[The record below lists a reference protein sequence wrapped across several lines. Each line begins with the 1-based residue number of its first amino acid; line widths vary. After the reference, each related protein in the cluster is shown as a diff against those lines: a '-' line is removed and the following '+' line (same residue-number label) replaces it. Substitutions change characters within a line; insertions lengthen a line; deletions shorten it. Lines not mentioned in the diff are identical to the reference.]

1 MVDAAQNNYDVV
13 YLGNPVFDIS
23 VNDEER
29 AVMTK
34 YGLELGM
41 ACLATPEQKPI
52 YEELYAREDKIL
64 TPGGS
69 ALNSARA
76 HKHVKPD

>member
-41 ACLATPEQKPI
+41 ACLATPE
-52 YEELYAREDKIL
+52 
-64 TPGGS
+64 
-69 ALNSARA
+69 
-76 HKHVKPD
+76 